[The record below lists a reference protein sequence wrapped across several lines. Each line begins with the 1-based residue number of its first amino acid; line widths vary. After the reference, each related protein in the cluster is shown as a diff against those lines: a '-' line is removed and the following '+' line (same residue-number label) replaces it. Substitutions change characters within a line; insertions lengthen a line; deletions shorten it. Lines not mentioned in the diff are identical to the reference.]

1 MSTAAQS
8 SYAASTADNANNVA
22 AVFLPRPRSR
32 LRTIAKQYDE
42 AAQQTVTHTDEP
54 YKIVWGSRTFV
65 ISGVLNKKKSRGRR
79 SWITREGWF
88 LTELTTTGKVKQDV
102 WCCRRCDAYG
112 KPQFFSAQS
121 TSASQGHLLRSHNIA
136 EDSPSRPDNE
146 MTVLDIQREAS
157 NRSTPSSIPQAK
169 ISRARELLVGY
180 IVDGDLPFTALESV
194 YIKELLKQLDPGF
207 AQELP
212 HSRSTIGRDI
222 KEVFESKMM
231 AVKAD
236 LTKALSQIHISF
248 DLWTSPNNL
257 AMISV
262 FGHFINQ
269 KKMPQSRLLAF
280 RRQLGK
286 HSGNYIALTIQDI
299 LKAWGIGKQ
308 VGVCVADNAGNN
320 DTCLKALYRSLDPT
334 ITDRD
339 IKARRMRCF
348 GHVLNLVVQAFLFG
362 QDATCFERDA
372 YTLSLWSDDE
382 AELAHWRAKGPV
394 GKLHNIVKFIRA
406 SPQRSEAFRQHA
418 KEAQTSDDYLLSEEP
433 TWDLGLKQDN
443 STRWN
448 STYLMIERAV
458 RKRDDINSFI
468 LELDLESDGDK
479 RIPDADKLTT
489 DDWKALIEIKTILEP
504 LYKLTIKTQ
513 GWGQSGTSGRLSDVL
528 MGMEYVLGHLEGY
541 KTLYDKDS
549 GLEAARAAEASADL
563 ARNQPTSLSQ
573 LRSTRRLRFNEG
585 ALPSHARDEYVT
597 MPDSDGLLRLQARER
612 ASIRASIN
620 NAWKKLDEYYTK
632 LADSPLF
639 TAAIILNPNLGL
651 RWLRRRWRDPEQH
664 EWLVAAKD
672 GLKEYFDRWY
682 CSSDDPQPQGRSV
695 CRDLGREDDAY
706 EAFVNSGVSS
716 DEDGNE
722 DEIDRYY
729 NMKVGGNV
737 DPVEWWISNKAQFPK
752 LSQMALDILAIPA
765 MAADCERSFSI
776 ARLTLSSQRHAMKW
790 ETIEMLQMLK
800 NWLRNGDIVIGGVM
814 KGSRPDWG
822 SIKGQQGYE

>member
-112 KPQFFSAQS
+112 KPQ
-121 TSASQGHLLRSHNIA
+121 SHNIA

-222 KEVFESKMM
+222 KE
-231 AVKAD
+231 
-236 LTKALSQIHISF
+236 
-248 DLWTSPNNL
+248 
-257 AMISV
+257 
-262 FGHFINQ
+262 
-269 KKMPQSRLLAF
+269 
-280 RRQLGK
+280 LGK

-299 LKAWGIGKQ
+299 LKAWGIGK
-308 VGVCVADNAGNN
+308 
-320 DTCLKALYRSLDPT
+320 
-334 ITDRD
+334 
-339 IKARRMRCF
+339 
-348 GHVLNLVVQAFLFG
+348 QAFLFG

-458 RKRDDINSFI
+458 RKRNDINSFI

-695 CRDLGREDDAY
+695 CRDLGQRC
-706 EAFVNSGVSS
+706 SK
-716 DEDGNE
+716 
-722 DEIDRYY
+722 I
-729 NMKVGGNV
+729 
-737 DPVEWWISNKAQFPK
+737 
-752 LSQMALDILAIPA
+752 
-765 MAADCERSFSI
+765 
-776 ARLTLSSQRHAMKW
+776 RL
-790 ETIEMLQMLK
+790 
-800 NWLRNGDIVIGGVM
+800 
-814 KGSRPDWG
+814 
-822 SIKGQQGYE
+822 